1 MTTPI
6 GFASLGWQFYLV
18 WAAVALSIIPCVY
31 LFYPETTGLSVEEID
46 QVFIDSP
53 GVFGTV
59 HMAEE
64 RRKQKKANPDRPAM
78 GDVEQFNE
86 AKQKE
91 ERLEAALAESRA

>member
-53 GVFGTV
+53 SVFATVGV
-59 HMAEE
+59 AEE
-64 RRKQKKANPDRPAM
+64 RRKQKAANPAVPI
-78 GDVEQFNE
+78 GDVEQINA
-86 AKQKE
+86 AKHKE
-91 ERLEAALAESRA
+91 ERLEAARVESRA

>member
-53 GVFGTV
+53 SVFATVGV
-59 HMAEE
+59 AEE
-64 RRKQKKANPDRPAM
+64 RRKQKMAAPDVPM
-78 GDVEQFNE
+78 VGDVERITE

-91 ERLEAALAESRA
+91 ERLEKALAESRA

>member
-53 GVFGTV
+53 SVLATVGV
-59 HMAEE
+59 AEA
-64 RRKQKKANPDRPAM
+64 RRKEKAANPGVPAM
-78 GDVEQFNE
+78 GDVERINE

-91 ERLEAALAESRA
+91 ERLEAALAENRL

>member
-1 MTTPI
+1 VTTPI

-53 GVFGTV
+53 SVFATVGV
-59 HMAEE
+59 AEE
-64 RRKQKKANPDRPAM
+64 RRKQKV
-78 GDVEQFNE
+78 GDVERITE

-91 ERLEAALAESRA
+91 ERLEKALAESRA